1 MKKFRGLKYRSL
13 TKASPEGRRYIF
25 TRDGETSAIYRRQY
39 FPQDEEWMM
48 TLTSHSGGQLLEWTN
63 PPEAVANAT
72 INKNVRVPD
81 LKISDTPGYKPAE
94 VEPQFHVGKPKSQID
109 AELYQ
114 AGVEERNKAREE
126 ALKAELIVEPVVE
139 PIEPIEPVEEE
150 PTEEVIPE
158 EPIEVAI
165 TKVDSEDWI
174 TFVDAMFDTEDTDV
188 FIKNMKLEFNVDRL
202 KVLCDEAG
210 IEYGDTK
217 ADTIKALIEKIGE

>member
-25 TRDGETSAIYRRQY
+25 TRDGETVAVYRRQY

-48 TLTSHSGGQLLEWTN
+48 TLTSHSGGQFLEWTN
-63 PPEAVANAT
+63 PPEAVAKFTAE
-72 INKNVRVPD
+72 KNVRVPD

-94 VEPQFHVGKPKSQID
+94 VEPKFHVGKPKSQID

-126 ALKAELIVEPVVE
+126 ALKEDSTNIDDNS
-139 PIEPIEPVEEE
+139 
-150 PTEEVIPE
+150 
-158 EPIEVAI
+158 

-174 TFVDAMFDTEDTDV
+174 LFVDALVATEDNDV
-188 FIKNMKLEFNVDRL
+188 FTKNMKIEFNVERL
-202 KVLCDEAG
+202 KALCEEAG
-210 IEYGDTK
+210 VEYGDKK
-217 ADTIKALIEKIGE
+217 ADAINALIEKIGE

>member
-126 ALKAELIVEPVVE
+126 ALKAKE
-139 PIEPIEPVEEE
+139 
-150 PTEEVIPE
+150 T
-158 EPIEVAI
+158 A

-174 TFVDAMFDTEDTDV
+174 LFVDAMVATEDTDV

-202 KVLCDEAG
+202 KALCDEAG

-217 ADTIKALIEKIGE
+217 ADAILALIEKIGE